1 MEYLHY
7 ITLTLKE
14 KVNYISSI
22 ILNWIH
28 SGVTDKKDIIRE
40 LMLNSNNDP
49 EVLKISQ
56 LVLAQLET
64 K

>member
-7 ITLTLKE
+7 VTLTLKE
-14 KVNYISSI
+14 KVNYISNI

-28 SGVTDKKDIIRE
+28 SGVTDKKDVIRE

-56 LVLAQLET
+56 LVLAQLEVR
-64 K
+64 

>member
-7 ITLTLKE
+7 INLSLKE
-14 KVNYISSI
+14 KVNYITNI
-22 ILNWIH
+22 ILNWFH
-28 SGVTDKKDIIRE
+28 AGVKDKKDIIRE

-56 LVLAQLET
+56 LVLAQLEAR
-64 K
+64 

>member
-14 KVNYISSI
+14 KVNYISNI

-56 LVLAQLET
+56 LVLAQLEVR
-64 K
+64 

>member
-14 KVNYISSI
+14 KVNYISNI
-22 ILNWIH
+22 ILNWIY

-56 LVLAQLET
+56 LVLAQLEVR
-64 K
+64 